1 MIVQVVCTASLALK
15 MGLPIY
21 GILAFTSTASD
32 KVGRSVPAPGKGVL
46 VNVQE
51 SRSSFPSPLLNLG
64 YRRRQLVSRRKQ
76 VEEFK
81 EVEMSFLQEEIN
93 SMSASGCLENELQEY
108 RQYREGNIKQEAER
122 DYADALNS
130 LGNNFWRNN
139 PEIAPVRGAL
149 ATWGLTVDD
158 LQVCSFHG
166 TSTVK
171 NEKNECDIMQRQLTH
186 LGRTKGNR
194 ILGVFQKYLTGHPK
208 GAAGAWMMNGCLQV
222 SSHFGHQCTQSLIQC
237 RLCAQDSCLETGM
250 QIT

>member
-1 MIVQVVCTASLALK
+1 

-32 KVGRSVPAPGKGVL
+32 KVGRSVPAPGKGVM

-51 SRSSFPSPLLNLG
+51 SRSAFPSPLLNLS
-64 YRRRQLVSRRKQ
+64 YRRRQIASRRHQ

-81 EVEMSFLQEEIN
+81 EVELSLLQEEIAT
-93 SMSASGCLENELQEY
+93 MKATACPASEIQEY
-108 RQYREGNIKQEAER
+108 HQYRENHIQHEAER
-122 DYADALNS
+122 QYADALNAF
-130 LGNNFWRNN
+130 GNNFWRNH
-139 PEIAPVRGAL
+139 PEISPIRGAL
-149 ATWGLTVDD
+149 ATWGLTIDD
-158 LQVCSFHG
+158 LQVSSFHG

-171 NEKNECDIMQRQLTH
+171 NEKNECEIMQRQLTH

-222 SSHFGHQCTQSLIQC
+222 RSIAELDFAETKWCI
-237 RLCAQDSCLETGM
+237 RLCVQDLCLAIEM
-250 QIT
+250 QTI